1 MNELFIKLND
11 FLKLFLFKQKRQ
23 KLGGESLKSYNRTDK
38 GLLSLLWQAYLQMI
52 KDHIHTFLNTD
63 AEMSKEL
70 KQNSKYLINIQR
82 KINSPI

>member
-38 GLLSLLWQAYLQMI
+38 GLLSLLWKAYLQMI
-52 KDHIHTFLNTD
+52 KDHIRTFLNID
-63 AEMSKEL
+63 SEISKEP
-70 KQNSKYLINIQR
+70 KQNSKYLINI
-82 KINSPI
+82 